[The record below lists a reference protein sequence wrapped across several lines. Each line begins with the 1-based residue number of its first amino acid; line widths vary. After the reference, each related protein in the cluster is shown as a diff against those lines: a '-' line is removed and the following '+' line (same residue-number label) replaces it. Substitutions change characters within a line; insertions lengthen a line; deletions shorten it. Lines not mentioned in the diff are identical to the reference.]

1 MGRKICLTRYGRSV
15 DIETKTPA
23 ERWIGST
30 VRNARITER
39 EAAELHTRIE
49 WIADQLGY
57 TVGSMEVIV
66 DLIRLNGFSIH
77 EAIDRAAAAARGET
91 V

>member
-1 MGRKICLTRYGRSV
+1 MGRKITLTRYGRSV
-15 DIETKTPA
+15 DIGTEPA

-30 VRNARITER
+30 VCNAGITER

-57 TVGSMEVIV
+57 TVGSMELIV
-66 DLIRLNGFSIH
+66 DLVRLNGFSIH

>member
-1 MGRKICLTRYGRSV
+1 MGRKITLTRYGHSV
-15 DIETKTPA
+15 DIETETPA

-30 VRNARITER
+30 VRSAGITER
-39 EAAELHTRIE
+39 EETELHTRIK

-57 TVGSMEVIV
+57 TVGSLELIV
-66 DLIRLNGFSIH
+66 DLVRLNGFSIH